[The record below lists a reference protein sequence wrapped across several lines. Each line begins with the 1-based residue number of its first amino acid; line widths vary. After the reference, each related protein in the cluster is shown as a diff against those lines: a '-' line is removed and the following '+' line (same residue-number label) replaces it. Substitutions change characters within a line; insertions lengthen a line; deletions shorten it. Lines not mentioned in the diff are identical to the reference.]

1 MLPFRLT
8 NKAKEDL
15 ISIARYTERTWGRDQ
30 RILYLRQLDSMFH
43 TLSETPELG
52 RLCEDIKPGYYKHLG
67 GSHLVFYRVDNDSI
81 IEIIRVLHK
90 RMDVAQHL

>member
-8 NKAKEDL
+8 NKAREDL
-15 ISIARYTERTWGRDQ
+15 IGIARHTERTWGREQ
-30 RILYLRQLDSMFH
+30 RIRYLKQLDSAFH
-43 TLSETPELG
+43 TLAKNPASGHP
-52 RLCEDIKPGYYKHLG
+52 CDDIKPGYYKHPE
-67 GSHLVFYRVDNDSI
+67 SRHLVFYRLGNDST